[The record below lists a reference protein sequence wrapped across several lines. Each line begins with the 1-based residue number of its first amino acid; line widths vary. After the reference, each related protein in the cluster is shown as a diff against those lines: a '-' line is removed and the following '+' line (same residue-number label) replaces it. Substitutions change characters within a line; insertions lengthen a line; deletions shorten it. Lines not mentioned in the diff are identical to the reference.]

1 MTVVAPVVIDLSFS
15 SLPSA
20 HLFACPVAM
29 STATLAPDTTPSAI
43 ANLPLGLLFCLV
55 DRLVSLSAICLYV
68 F

>member
-20 HLFACPVAM
+20 NLSIYPVAN
-29 STATLAPDTTPSAI
+29 STPTLAPDTTPSAI